1 VGCGKTLLCC
11 RRQEHVAFLQLL
23 RVTNQDFLDDDAF
36 EMLDRL
42 VAGFDGDLALRN
54 GMRQR
59 VALARPLHG
68 CPRLVIL
75 TSRTPTSTRKA
86 RRRSAGHGSHEGRQ
100 LHGDRRNSP

>member
-23 RVTNQDFLDDDAF
+23 RVTNQDFPDDDAF

-42 VAGFDGDLALRN
+42 VVGFDGDLALRN

-59 VALARPLHG
+59 VALARPLYG

-75 TSRTPTSTRKA
+75 DEPNSNLDEEA
-86 RRRSAGHGSHEGRQ
+86 RRRSAGRWQ
-100 LHGDRRNSP
+100 P